1 MVLIIRKYLHLN
13 IYIWMAFAGT
23 RESINICSI
32 GPSLGTQANP
42 KHKLYSI
49 GNGLGNDIEHGR
61 GQSIYCTL
69 YVHMGRETT
78 ARVFDDLGKWARGPR
93 GPPSPRAPGPPP
105 RCPPWSTWGVLAGS
119 GCALTCAAR
128 AWAWAVPRAASLSQA
143 LPTKSRG
150 GGQLTSYLPWRL

>member
-1 MVLIIRKYLHLN
+1 M
-13 IYIWMAFAGT
+13 G
-23 RESINICSI
+23 
-32 GPSLGTQANP
+32 LGTTLSMEEAN
-42 KHKLYSI
+42 LYI
-49 GNGLGNDIEHGR
+49 D
-61 GQSIYCTL
+61 TL

-105 RCPPWSTWGVLAGS
+105 RCPPWSTWGVLAGP
-119 GCALTCAAR
+119 GCALTFAAR
-128 AWAWAVPRAASLSQA
+128 AWAWAVPRAAPLSQA